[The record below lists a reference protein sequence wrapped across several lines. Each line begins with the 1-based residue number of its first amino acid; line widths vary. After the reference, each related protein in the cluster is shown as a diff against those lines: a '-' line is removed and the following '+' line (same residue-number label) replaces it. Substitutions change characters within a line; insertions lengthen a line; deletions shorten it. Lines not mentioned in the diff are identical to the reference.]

1 MSRAKTEDA
10 AAVLARMRAAH
21 LESVRRGREKA
32 ALVIGGLTL
41 DAEHVHALKVV
52 QKVLHVPTRAAAIR
66 AAIMV
71 AANVVEAKQKQKQK

>member
-1 MSRAKTEDA
+1 MSRAKTENA
-10 AAVLARMRAAH
+10 AEVLARMRAAH

-41 DAEHVHALKVV
+41 DAEHVHALKIV
-52 QKVLHVPTRAAAIR
+52 QRALKAPTRAAAIR

-71 AANVVEAKQKQKQK
+71 AAEAAEAKQKQK

>member
-1 MSRAKTEDA
+1 MSRRATEDA

-41 DAEHVHALKVV
+41 DAQHVHALKLV
-52 QKVLHVPTRAAAIR
+52 QKALRVPTRAAAIR
-66 AAIMV
+66 MAIML
-71 AANVVEAKQKQKQK
+71 AAEVVEAKQKQK

>member
-1 MSRAKTEDA
+1 MSRAKLEDA

-21 LESVRRGREKA
+21 LESVRRGRERA

-52 QKVLHVPTRAAAIR
+52 QKALRVPSRAAAIR
-66 AAIMV
+66 QAILIAAE
-71 AANVVEAKQKQKQK
+71 AAATKK

>member
-1 MSRAKTEDA
+1 MSRQAKTEDA

-41 DAEHVHALKVV
+41 DEDHLRALKVV
-52 QKVLHVPTRAAAIR
+52 QRALHAPSRAAAIR
-66 AAIMV
+66 QAILLAAEV
-71 AANVVEAKQKQKQK
+71 ASAKK

>member
-1 MSRAKTEDA
+1 MSTQKENA

-32 ALVIGGLTL
+32 AVVIGGLTL
-41 DAEHVHALKVV
+41 DEAHVRALKVV
-52 QKVLHVPTRAAAIR
+52 QRALHAPSRAAAIR

-71 AANVVEAKQKQKQK
+71 AAEAAAAKK

>member
-1 MSRAKTEDA
+1 MSRRATEDA

-41 DAEHVHALKVV
+41 DEAHVRALKVV
-52 QKVLHVPTRAAAIR
+52 QRALHAPTRAAAIR
-66 AAIMV
+66 QAILIAAEV
-71 AANVVEAKQKQKQK
+71 AAKK

>member
-1 MSRAKTEDA
+1 MSRQAKTEDA

-41 DAEHVHALKVV
+41 DAQHVNALKVV
-52 QKVLHVPTRAAAIR
+52 QKALRVPTRAAAIR
-66 AAIMV
+66 AAIML
-71 AANVVEAKQKQKQK
+71 AAEAAATKK

>member
-1 MSRAKTEDA
+1 MNTQKKKEDA
-10 AAVLARMRAAH
+10 AEVLARMRAAH

-41 DAEHVHALKVV
+41 DAEHVHALKIV
-52 QKVLHVPTRAAAIR
+52 QRALKAPTRAAAIR

-71 AANVVEAKQKQKQK
+71 AAEAAEAKQKQK

>member
-1 MSRAKTEDA
+1 MSTHKKEDA

-41 DAEHVHALKVV
+41 DAQHVHALKLV
-52 QKVLHVPTRAAAIR
+52 QKALHVPTRAAAIR
-66 AAIMV
+66 MAIML
-71 AANVVEAKQKQKQK
+71 AAEVVEAKQKQK

>member
-1 MSRAKTEDA
+1 MSRRATEDA
-10 AAVLARMRAAH
+10 AEVLARMRAAH
-21 LESVRRGREKA
+21 LESVRRGRERA

-66 AAIMV
+66 ASIAL
-71 AANVVEAKQKQKQK
+71 AAEVVEAKQKQK